1 MNQLQVFNFKNREV
15 RMVII
20 NNEPWF
26 VAKDVCDVLELT
38 DASKTVSRLDEDEK
52 LIRKLF
58 VSGQNR
64 DVTVINESGLY
75 SLVLTSN
82 KPEAKEFKHWIT
94 HDVIPAIR
102 KTGTYS
108 ITQDSYMIED
118 PIARAERWI
127 EEQKEKL
134 LLKQK
139 IQEDAPKVGYF
150 NDLVERNLL
159 TNFRDTAKELKIK
172 EESFI
177 GWILE
182 KKYCYR
188 DSKNKLKP
196 YAQYSNSLFEMK
208 EFVNKRNNHTGVQTM
223 ITPKGRETFR
233 LLLEMEG

>member
-82 KPEAKEFKHWIT
+82 KPEAKEFKRWIT

-118 PIARAERWI
+118 PIARAKRWI